1 MKCKKVT
8 RVIYLSSEWSKKP
21 SEDWAM
27 TVDARGLMTPAAW
40 KNKNISGK
48 TVINNN
54 AQGWRLRNVSL
65 RIKLSISA
73 LVCLETWKESKNER
87 LYEIFLYFCFV
98 LFCFF
103 PFSATANFWNR
114 FWEEGWFLERK
125 NRDRSNLPCR
135 PDIFYVLLLLFYTRS
150 SNSTRGRAQNRRES
164 RQKEKTSRS
173 MHVSMFAK
181 TYDALH
187 FRYSRPLLDLYETSN

>member
-40 KNKNISGK
+40 RNKNISGK

-73 LVCLETWKESKNER
+73 LVCLETWKGSKNKR
-87 LYEIFLYFCFV
+87 MYEIFLYFCFV
-98 LFCFF
+98 LFFF
-103 PFSATANFWNR
+103 SFSATANFWNR

-125 NRDRSNLPCR
+125 NRDRSKNVWMTESVVQTFFMFCCCC
-135 PDIFYVLLLLFYTRS
+135 FTWGVLTAPEGERK
-150 SNSTRGRAQNRRES
+150 TGEKAGRKRKQVD
-164 RQKEKTSRS
+164 QW
-173 MHVSMFAK
+173 M
-181 TYDALH
+181 
-187 FRYSRPLLDLYETSN
+187 

>member
-1 MKCKKVT
+1 MLEVLWL
-8 RVIYLSSEWSKKP
+8 RLP
-21 SEDWAM
+21 
-27 TVDARGLMTPAAW
+27 
-40 KNKNISGK
+40 GK
-48 TVINNN
+48 TKTYQARAVINNY
-54 AQGWRLRNVSL
+54 AKGWRLRNFSP

-87 LYEIFLYFCFV
+87 MYEIFLYFCFV
-98 LFCFF
+98 LFFF
-103 PFSATANFWNR
+103 SFSATANFWNR

-125 NRDRSNLPCR
+125 NRDRSNLLCR
-135 PDIFYVLLLLFYTRS
+135 PDIFYVLLLLFYMRS

-173 MHVSMFAK
+173 MDVSMFAK

-187 FRYSRPLLDLYETSN
+187 FRYSQPLLDLYETSN

>member
-1 MKCKKVT
+1 MLEVLWLRLPAKTTTYQTRAVT
-8 RVIYLSSEWSKKP
+8 
-21 SEDWAM
+21 
-27 TVDARGLMTPAAW
+27 
-40 KNKNISGK
+40 
-48 TVINNN
+48 NNY
-54 AQGWRLRNVSL
+54 ALGRRLRNFSP
-65 RIKLSISA
+65 RIKHLCASSFRNSEEKQKRKTVRNFS
-73 LVCLETWKESKNER
+73 L
-87 LYEIFLYFCFV
+87 FLFRFV
-98 LFCFF
+98 FFF

-125 NRDRSNLPCR
+125 NRDRSNLLCR
-135 PDIFYVLLLLFYTRS
+135 SDIFYVLLLLFYTRS

-187 FRYSRPLLDLYETSN
+187 FRYSRPL

>member
-1 MKCKKVT
+1 MNGPRNHQKTELWQSMLEVLWLRLPGETKT
-8 RVIYLSSEWSKKP
+8 YQ
-21 SEDWAM
+21 
-27 TVDARGLMTPAAW
+27 ARA
-40 KNKNISGK
+40 
-48 TVINNN
+48 VINNY

-65 RIKLSISA
+65 RIKHLCAS
-73 LVCLETWKESKNER
+73 LFRNLEGKQKRKNVR
-87 LYEIFLYFCFV
+87 NFSLFLFRFV
-98 LFCFF
+98 FF
-103 PFSATANFWNR
+103 FSFSATANFWNR

-125 NRDRSNLPCR
+125 TRDRSNLLCR

-173 MHVSMFAK
+173 MDVSMYAR

-187 FRYSRPLLDLYETSN
+187 FRYSRPL